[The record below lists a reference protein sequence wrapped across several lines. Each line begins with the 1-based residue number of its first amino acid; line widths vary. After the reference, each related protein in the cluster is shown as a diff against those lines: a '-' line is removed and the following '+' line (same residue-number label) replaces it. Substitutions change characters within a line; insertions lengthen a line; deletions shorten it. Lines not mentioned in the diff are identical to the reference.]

1 MNTSHRLTW
10 LAITALT
17 AATLGACTQA
27 PTTTPTTTTTSA
39 AASATTTVPAAPTNP
54 PDDTALSALELPAGV
69 SEGSIE
75 AALWEALMG
84 PDGEYAASAA
94 YSAVLAAYGSVEPYA
109 SIQAAE
115 ERHVGG
121 REVRLADG
129 AAQQP
134 GLGVAAP
141 INPYLGRLTAPDNLQ
156 EAAAAWA
163 EGEVANVAL
172 YDRLLAQA
180 DGDPTVTRVLSNL
193 RRASLEQHLPQFEA
207 AAANGGTLGLS

>member
-1 MNTSHRLTW
+1 MTTSHRLTW

-54 PDDTALSALELPAGV
+54 PDDTALSALDLPAGV

-115 ERHVGG
+115 ERHVDALI
-121 REVRLADG
+121 RQLTRLS
-129 AAQQP
+129 
-134 GLGVAAP
+134 VAAP
-141 INPYLGRLTAPDNLQ
+141 SNPYLGRLTAPDNLQ